1 MNEEPVV
8 GEGKRGRGVGEGGE
22 EGGGEEAPNGWKS
35 NNNGWLFTLKP
46 VSSLRSA

>member
-22 EGGGEEAPNGWKS
+22 EGGGRKHQMVGKVIIMAGF
-35 NNNGWLFTLKP
+35 LL
-46 VSSLRSA
+46 

>member
-22 EGGGEEAPNGWKS
+22 EGGGGSTK
-35 NNNGWLFTLKP
+35 WLEK
-46 VSSLRSA
+46 